1 MDRGGGRALSQR
13 LRFDPTHIHL
23 FFCTTNPKNL
33 VRKGSAGTGG
43 CGGCGCFVRKG
54 PQARVDGV
62 DVVDVVLGVKYIMT
76 SAADAKVWLW
86 TGTVAVRCFLS
97 FLKVTSAADV
107 KWVRDTSM

>member
-1 MDRGGGRALSQR
+1 MDGGGVRALFRPHRDLGSIPPI
-13 LRFDPTHIHL
+13 FTF

-62 DVVDVVLGVKYIMT
+62 DVVDVVLGVK
-76 SAADAKVWLW
+76 
-86 TGTVAVRCFLS
+86 
-97 FLKVTSAADV
+97 
-107 KWVRDTSM
+107 